1 MKIELN
7 LYATLARHLPEKLKK
22 GESVLEVDEGITI
35 GELLKGI
42 NIPMDKVK
50 LIFLDGVHSGTDAV
64 LKEGSRVGVFPP
76 VGGG

>member
-7 LYATLARHLPEKLKK
+7 LYATLARYLPEKLQQ
-22 GESVLEVDEGITI
+22 GEPVMDVDEGITI
-35 GELLKGI
+35 GELLEGLS
-42 NIPMDKVK
+42 IPMDKVK
-50 LIFLDGVHSGTDAV
+50 LIFLDGVHSSTNAV

>member
-7 LYATLARHLPEKLKK
+7 LYATLARHLPENLRR
-22 GESVLEVDEGITI
+22 GEPVMDVDEGTTI
-35 GELLKGI
+35 GELIKGL

-50 LIFLDGVHSGTDAV
+50 LIFLDGVHSGTDAT
-64 LKEGSRVGVFPP
+64 LKEGSRVGIFPP